1 MTPLASLAEP
11 RHSTIRRVAVHVPEG
26 RQSGTEIED
35 EIRSRNPGLHLRPG
49 LLRQM
54 YGFEERRVAPAD
66 AWPSDLAAAA
76 ARRLLDECGL
86 GPEAVDLLVFASTS
100 EDLVEPATAHVV
112 ADELGVTAPVFDVKN
127 ACNGVLNAVEIADA
141 LIRAGR
147 YRRVLIATGER
158 GSALSR
164 LPVRDRDEL
173 ALQLAAFTLGDLG
186 AALLLEASDRP
197 GLLGIRSFANSAG
210 WRAATVTNPY
220 FSPGAPV
227 TALRFDSQAL
237 AASFT
242 GMEKEA
248 MDALREWGR
257 EPGELDLVC
266 VHQPSVPFTRAILDS
281 TGIARDRAMVTFP
294 RYGNVATGSL
304 PLQLVEAAEKDRL
317 HPGDLVAFIGLASG
331 ASAGLLLMEWHPDPA

>member
-1 MTPLASLAEP
+1 MRPPTPGP
-11 RHSTIRRVAVHVPEG
+11 PT
-26 RQSGTEIED
+26 
-35 EIRSRNPGLHLRPG
+35 
-49 LLRQM
+49 
-54 YGFEERRVAPAD
+54 
-66 AWPSDLAAAA
+66 W
-76 ARRLLDECGL
+76 RRLPPGVSSTSAALA
-86 GPEAVDLLVFASTS
+86 PEAVDLLVFASAS
-100 EDLVEPATAHVV
+100 EDLEEPATAHVV
-112 ADELGVTAPVFDVKN
+112 ADQLGVTAPVFDVKN

-173 ALQLAAFTLGDLG
+173 ALRLPAFTLGDLG

-266 VHQPSVPFTRAILDS
+266 VHQPSVPFTHAILTTRPRPRS
-281 TGIARDRAMVTFP
+281 SPASCRTGPVSLRP
-294 RYGNVATGSL
+294 RGCSDIPSA
-304 PLQLVEAAEKDRL
+304 PLAPSRR
-317 HPGDLVAFIGLASG
+317 PS
-331 ASAGLLLMEWHPDPA
+331 PC